1 MLRKGLKIAGVA
13 FGALL
18 VCVLALKVVADAR
31 YFNDYDASVPLNVR
45 VAEIEATPE
54 FERVHLYFDST
65 PGEAVPTFLC
75 YPTEARPP
83 FPCAIF
89 LHGIGQD
96 KDFVTEIAAPFTQ
109 AGFAMVSFDQH
120 SRGERRIPAEQ
131 RGGLAEARAFWE
143 RPAKTVNDT
152 RRLVDYLQTDPRIDP
167 RRIYVLGA
175 SYGAITGST
184 ATAFDQ
190 RIQAAVLCY
199 GGGNINKLLR
209 ARYIVEGA
217 QKEGY
222 GTALAML
229 RPFMSFAF
237 SVADPVRHIAGISP
251 RPVLLQAGR
260 FDGLVAPEASEA
272 LYEAAREPK
281 QITWYES
288 DHIGMD
294 EDIVREVLNE
304 ALTWIQEQ
312 DRRVLET
319 AGSPDQATARLR

>member
-1 MLRKGLKIAGVA
+1 MLRKGLKYAGIA
-13 FGALL
+13 FGAL
-18 VCVLALKVVADAR
+18 VAAVFAGKVVVDAR
-31 YFNDYDASVPLNVR
+31 YFNGYDASVPLNVR
-45 VAEIEATPE
+45 VAEIEALAD
-54 FERVHLYFDST
+54 FERMTFSFDST
-65 PGEAVPTFLC
+65 PGEAVPTVLC
-75 YPTEARPP
+75 YPLEAKPP
-83 FPCAIF
+83 YPCAIF

-96 KDFVTEIAAPFTQ
+96 KRFVSEIAAPFTQ
-109 AGFAMVSFDQH
+109 AGFAIVSFDQH
-120 SRGERRIPAEQ
+120 SRGGRSTPREDRTALGELRD
-131 RGGLAEARAFWE
+131 FWQ

-184 ATAFDQ
+184 ATAFDT

-209 ARYIVEGA
+209 ARYIEQGA
-217 QKEGY
+217 REQGY
-222 GTALAML
+222 GAALAVL

-237 SVADPVRHIAGISP
+237 SVADPVRHVAGISP
-251 RPVLLQAGR
+251 RPVLMQAGR

-294 EDIVREVLNE
+294 EDVVRQVLDE

-312 DRRVLET
+312 DRRVLESGG
-319 AGSPDQATARLR
+319 ASVQSASL